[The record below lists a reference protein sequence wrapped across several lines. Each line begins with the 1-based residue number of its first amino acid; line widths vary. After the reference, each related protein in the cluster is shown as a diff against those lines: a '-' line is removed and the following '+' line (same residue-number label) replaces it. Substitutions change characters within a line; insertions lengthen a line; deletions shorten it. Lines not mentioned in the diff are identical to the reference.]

1 MRADEVSGP
10 ARLAAS
16 VGAWLSEAARDWRT
30 RRHCG
35 ERDLHKAVEA
45 ARQRG
50 ASWEE
55 IGAVLNVSAAE
66 AAERHRVAGERV
78 LLRSK

>member
-1 MRADEVSGP
+1 MRADDVSGP

-30 RRHCG
+30 RRYCG

-55 IGAVLNVSAAE
+55 IGAVLNLSAAE
-66 AAERHRVAGERV
+66 AADRHRGPGERAFV
-78 LLRSK
+78 RSK

>member
-1 MRADEVSGP
+1 MRADDVSGP

-16 VGAWLSEAARDWRT
+16 VSAWLTDAARDWRA

-35 ERDLHKAVEA
+35 ERDLCKAVEA
-45 ARQRG
+45 ARRRG

-55 IGAVLNVSAAE
+55 IGAVLNLSPSE
-66 AAERHRVAGERV
+66 AAERHGEPVGRPSSGS
-78 LLRSK
+78 R

>member
-1 MRADEVSGP
+1 MRADDVSGP

-16 VGAWLSEAARDWRT
+16 VGAWLTEAARDWRT
-30 RRHCG
+30 RRHRG
-35 ERDLHKAVEA
+35 ERDLSKAVEA

-55 IGAVLNVSAAE
+55 IGTVLNLSAEE
-66 AAERHRVAGERV
+66 AADRHSEPAGRPS
-78 LLRSK
+78 LSSR